1 MSKRP
6 KLPPPSEQMKHI
18 SGLLTRELLQWPDV
32 TTRPMFGLRA
42 FYRGTVLFAMLP
54 DKRAFESPDG
64 IAYKLAPGDPNK
76 PGQTWHVYELENALD
91 IDKALAHLDKAF
103 KQAVRTTRK

>member
-18 SGLLTRELLQWPDV
+18 SGLLTRELLQWSNV

-42 FYRGTVLFAMLP
+42 FYRGAVVFAMLP

-64 IAYKLAPGDPNK
+64 IACKLAPDAQSK
-76 PGQTWHVYELENALD
+76 PGEKWQVYELKNALD
-91 IDKALAHLDKAF
+91 IDKALAYLDKAS
-103 KQAVRTTRK
+103 KHAAKATRK